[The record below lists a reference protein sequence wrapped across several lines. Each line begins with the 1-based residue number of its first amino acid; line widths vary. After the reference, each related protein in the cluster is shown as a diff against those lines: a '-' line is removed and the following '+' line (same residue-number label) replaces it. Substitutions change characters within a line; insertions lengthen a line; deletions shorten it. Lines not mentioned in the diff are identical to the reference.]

1 MKISFLFLFSFYF
14 SWLSGQSVI
23 DISIGTKLPAKT
35 SKFKIIGKN
44 NDGIV
49 VRLYGSEDV
58 ISVYDNSL
66 RLVTNKTIDYKNKVG
81 LLQHIM
87 LNKSGA
93 MIFYLEQQKKFS
105 ILFAQ
110 PVNAKFIE
118 IGKPLSVDTIFDR
131 KELIASNL
139 RFKSSLDQSYLLIYY
154 PYFSENK
161 VQSIKFICF
170 DRGLRTLYN
179 KTIPLNRDEI
189 ELEESK
195 SVIDNNGNS
204 FLILKPEH
212 NGQGNVYDVQ
222 HIDSKGDFSNYQV
235 ATDKQLFGEPSF
247 DIDNK
252 NGNMVMTAFYDD
264 KLRPNEHLANGFLY
278 ASFDPDNG
286 TLVRNTYT
294 QFSKEF
300 ITELTGRE
308 IVTSQSLYTFTI
320 RKTVLRNDGGAII
333 VAESY
338 IKDSHDQSI
347 PMGVQPGYNSFRSTE
362 NFQFNDII
370 AFSINPTGTL
380 EWHSVM
386 RKKQVSEDDNGI
398 YSSFMLMNE
407 KEKLRFIYL
416 EDISTNSSVYNYY
429 LSSEGMSDKDVLLNQ
444 EERDL
449 MLLPKIGKQISPEEV
464 VIPSYKNGSLRL
476 VKITF

>member
-1 MKISFLFLFSFYF
+1 MKFLLSHFWVFYVFFS
-14 SWLSGQSVI
+14 SAQSVV
-23 DISIGTKLPAKT
+23 DISNGTRLPAKT

-58 ISVYDNSL
+58 INVYDNSL
-66 RLVTNKTIDYKNKVG
+66 RLITNKTIDYKNKDG

-105 ILFAQ
+105 VLLAQ
-110 PVNAKFIE
+110 PVNSKYIE
-118 IGKPLSVDTIFDR
+118 IGKPLSIDTIFDR

-139 RFKSSLDQSYLLIYY
+139 RFKASLDQSCLLIYY
-154 PYFSENK
+154 PYFSEDK
-161 VQSIKFICF
+161 VQSVKFICV

-179 KTIPLNRDEI
+179 KTIPLNRDEK

-204 FLILKPEH
+204 FLILKPEN

-222 HIDSKGDFSNYQV
+222 HIDSKGDFLNYRITTTREV
-235 ATDKQLFGEPSF
+235 FGEPSF

-264 KLRPNEHLANGFLY
+264 RLRPNEHLANGFLY
-278 ASFDPDNG
+278 ASFNPANG
-286 TLVRNTYT
+286 TSVHSTYT
-294 QFSKEF
+294 SFSKDF
-300 ITELTGRE
+300 IAELTGRE
-308 IVTSQSLYTFTI
+308 NITNQSLYTFTI
-320 RKTVLRNDGGAII
+320 RKAVLRNDGGILIA
-333 VAESY
+333 AESF
-338 IKDSHDQSI
+338 IKDSRDQAV
-347 PMGVQPGYNSFRSTE
+347 PLGVQPGYNSYRSTE
-362 NFQFNDII
+362 IFQFNDII
-370 AFSINPTGTL
+370 AFSINSKGTL

-386 RKKQVSEDDNGI
+386 RKKQASEDDNGI

-416 EDISTNSSVYNYY
+416 DDISTNSSVYNYY
-429 LSSEGMSDKDVLLNQ
+429 LSSEGMTDKDVLLNQ

-449 MLLPKIGKQISPEEV
+449 MLMPKMGKQISPEEV
-464 VIPSYKNGSLRL
+464 AIPSYKNGSLRL

>member
-1 MKISFLFLFSFYF
+1 MKFSLLIFFSLFSVR
-14 SWLSGQSVI
+14 LSAQSVV
-23 DISIGTKLPAKT
+23 DISNGTKLPAKT

-66 RLVTNKTIDYKNKVG
+66 KLVTNKTIDYKNKDG
-81 LLQHIM
+81 LLQHVM

-105 ILFAQ
+105 VLLAQ

-118 IGKPLSVDTIFDR
+118 IGKPLSVDTIYDR

-139 RFKSSLDQSYLLIYY
+139 RFKSSVDQSYLLIYY
-154 PYFSENK
+154 PYFSGTQL
-161 VQSIKFICF
+161 QSIKFICI

-179 KTIPLNRDEI
+179 KTIPLNRDEK

-204 FLILKPEH
+204 FLILKPES
-212 NGQGNVYDVQ
+212 NGQGNIYDVQ
-222 HIDSKGDFSNYQV
+222 HIDSKGDISSYRLV
-235 ATDKQLFGEPSF
+235 TEKEIFGEPSF

-264 KLRPNEHLANGFLY
+264 KLRPNEHVANGFLY
-278 ASFDPDNG
+278 ASFDPANG
-286 TLVRNTYT
+286 TSVRTTYT
-294 QFSKEF
+294 IFSKEF
-300 ITELTGRE
+300 IAELTGRE
-308 IVTSQSLYTFTI
+308 NVTNQSLYTFTI
-320 RKTVLRNDGGAII
+320 RKAVLRNDGGALI
-333 VAESY
+333 VAESF
-338 IKDSHDQSI
+338 IKDSRDQTV
-347 PMGVQPGYNSFRSTE
+347 PLGVQPGYNSYRTTDI
-362 NFQFNDII
+362 FQFNDII
-370 AFSINPTGTL
+370 AFSINPKGTL
-380 EWHSVM
+380 EWHNVM
-386 RKKQVSEDDNGI
+386 RKKQASEDDNGI
-398 YSSFMLMNE
+398 YSSFLLVNE

-416 EDISTNSSVYNYY
+416 DDISTTSSVYNYY
-429 LSSEGMSDKDVLLNQ
+429 LSSEGKSDKDVLLNQ
-444 EERDL
+444 EERDVML
-449 MLLPKIGKQISPEEV
+449 MPKMGKQISPEEV